1 MDWNIVLAMIGTG
14 GLTGLVNWLI
24 NLKVN
29 QSKARLDQDDIFRE
43 MAEKNNQFIAQL
55 INDKEEWQKQCNTLS
70 ERFALL
76 ERLIVEEV
84 KRCRSYDTCPVRI
97 RLQKYKG
104 DNYLQRNRPPRVGQ
118 KGHRHPRDNPVEPGD
133 AAGADRQ
140 PP

>member
-55 INDKEEWQKQCNTLS
+55 INEK
-70 ERFALL
+70 
-76 ERLIVEEV
+76 
-84 KRCRSYDTCPVRI
+84 
-97 RLQKYKG
+97 
-104 DNYLQRNRPPRVGQ
+104 
-118 KGHRHPRDNPVEPGD
+118 
-133 AAGADRQ
+133 
-140 PP
+140 